1 MGRELIAL
9 ARAGIRQSSETS
21 RMDKTTVDSDRA
33 PYRQPSTT
41 LAAKITPNY
50 IIIPARVEHVYELAA
65 NLRTL
70 DLVEIT
76 STGGNPKKSLWRGF
90 RNSIIC
96 ETALVDAKVAAMWG
110 LAVGVAA
117 DVSPLSYIGR
127 PWLLTSPAVEA
138 VPVAFIKEGKK
149 AVARMLVLKSSL
161 ENYVLARYVAAIR
174 ALKIMGFTVDD
185 PQPLGFYGE
194 PYCRFHIER

>member
-1 MGRELIAL
+1 MTALPLRE
-9 ARAGIRQSSETS
+9 
-21 RMDKTTVDSDRA
+21 TTKDSDRA
-33 PYRQPSTT
+33 PYRQPPTA
-41 LAAKITPNY
+41 LAAKITRNY

-65 NLRTL
+65 NLREL
-70 DLVEIT
+70 DRVEIT

-90 RNSIIC
+90 RNSIMC

-110 LAVGVAA
+110 LAIGFAA
-117 DVSPLSYIGR
+117 DVSPLSDVGR
-127 PWLLTSPAVEA
+127 PWLLTSPSIEA
-138 VPVAFIKEGKK
+138 VPIAFIKEGKK

-161 ENYVLARYVAAIR
+161 ENYVLARYGAAIR

-185 PQPLGFYGE
+185 AAPLGIYGE